1 MCTTLLVADPE
12 LKVSRLGKFD
22 STPNKRSRPIK
33 VVFSSEANVI
43 STLKKLKKLKLKS
56 IQKFAKISI
65 FRDRTP
71 MQIKIY
77 NDVKTELNNRLQN
90 GESNLKIKFIK
101 GIPNIISSLN

>member
-1 MCTTLLVADPE
+1 
-12 LKVSRLGKFD
+12 
-22 STPNKRSRPIK
+22 
-33 VVFSSEANVI
+33 
-43 STLKKLKKLKLKS
+43 
-56 IQKFAKISI
+56 
-65 FRDRTP
+65 